1 MSLPRLLVRPAL
13 RSARAFSSTPAFLS
27 DKPAA
32 VPIAL
37 ISKIRSAR
45 PGTPLSLARSALQAS
60 SNDLTAALAWLTAQA
75 AETGAAKAAKLS
87 GREATQGLIGVAL
100 LADGLGGAGVRA
112 AMVELSCETDFVAR
126 TDQFRGLTE
135 AAARSLAYFA
145 EPADEL
151 GKGALAKLEW
161 DTIKGTPIVPSSAA
175 ETAVTAGEV
184 PRADELPVETLNDAI
199 AAMVSRLGENIHLRR
214 AASVH
219 LPPVPKRGVPLPLAS
234 TYLHGAPP
242 PSPADGKAALS
253 TDPTFSAGT
262 LGSLL
267 LWRLAPGGALPK
279 PEVKAVLRSVAR
291 QAVAFP
297 TTSVLALEGV
307 EERAEGEPSTALYEQ
322 SLITMQPKEGD
333 KWASGATVQEVLAAW
348 GEARGLGNEGLVVEE
363 IVRWEVG
370 GEL

>member
-145 EPADEL
+145 EPAGEL